1 VPLPVFYSEAG
12 EPILQPELIR
22 QVAEVVAREGTNCWF
37 SWSDA
42 QWTRELGLPEGT
54 HRRMDTLDVWID
66 SGVSHL
72 AVLETH
78 AELSAPADLYL
89 EATDQ
94 HRGWFQSSLMTS
106 VALRDRAPYR
116 SVLTHGFVVDVDTKR
131 KISKS
136 EQGGYQKPTDAAHYV
151 EKYGADLVRLWVC
164 SVNFT
169 DDVPFSEEIFTRLSD
184 AYRRLRNTLRI
195 LLGNLAD
202 FAAAGEAVRPEDYTA
217 VDRWILAEL
226 QEVIHSCRAAYERLE
241 FHRVYQILTQFCA
254 VELSSQYVDMTKDR
268 LYCDA
273 ANSPRRRATQATMR
287 EIFSALT
294 RLLAPILVFTAE
306 EAWGYFQPGRSVH
319 LEDFP
324 VVDEMRRQDPMAA
337 EVREWLE
344 VRARV
349 AQAVEAATKAGQIGK
364 PLEAR
369 VVLQVPQPACARLQA
384 RQAELEEFL
393 ILSHLELI
401 EGPDWLVTVERTSRA
416 RCERCWRH
424 REEVGTSEAHPHL
437 CSRCEEAVAAS

>member
-1 VPLPVFYSEAG
+1 
-12 EPILQPELIR
+12 
-22 QVAEVVAREGTNCWF
+22 
-37 SWSDA
+37 
-42 QWTRELGLPEGT
+42 
-54 HRRMDTLDVWID
+54 
-66 SGVSHL
+66 
-72 AVLETH
+72 
-78 AELSAPADLYL
+78 
-89 EATDQ
+89 
-94 HRGWFQSSLMTS
+94 
-106 VALRDRAPYR
+106 
-116 SVLTHGFVVDVDTKR
+116 
-131 KISKS
+131 
-136 EQGGYQKPTDAAHYV
+136 
-151 EKYGADLVRLWVC
+151 
-164 SVNFT
+164 VNFT